1 MRNLIEQARAQ
12 IAPLVL
18 DAYRRAAGEGA
29 LPQGALGAGTIKTP
43 ANPAN
48 GDFAS
53 TFALQAARAL
63 SVSTARI
70 AAEIVGRL
78 ELSGSF
84 FSGAAVQAGFI
95 NFTLSDGWYGAV
107 LAQIG
112 EQGAF
117 CFSGVGQAP
126 RRILICCDGI
136 TSCGRAAFDT
146 MRVQAVGGTLKR
158 VLSHEGFQ
166 VCLESAFPGGAEQAD
181 CASALKYFRDR
192 LTAGGFDRVVLVAHA
207 ERRAY
212 AQRIKSGLAAS
223 GIAASRFDAVL
234 TQRVTLSPGA
244 AAACLPETAMDA
256 NAFSCL
262 PGEISPGTACF
273 FLTLMPGSAPVSFD
287 PDLAARQDG
296 GNPAYFVGYVCARI
310 DSLIKHLR
318 AGADVPF
325 PANAPNICLIP
336 DAVQKELIRL
346 LARYPDEIAMTARS
360 LEPARITRYL
370 LGLAERFHR
379 FYTAN
384 RAAPANPAALHTRLS
399 VYEGVRA
406 VLKSGLELL
415 GTRAPDKTQEFSF
428 YLPGASAEG

>member
-1 MRNLIEQARAQ
+1 MPNLIEQARAQ

-18 DAYRRAAGEGA
+18 DAYRRAAREGA
-29 LPQGALGAGTIKTP
+29 LPQGALGAGAIKTP

-63 SVSTARI
+63 SVPHARI
-70 AAEIVGRL
+70 AAEVVGRL
-78 ELSGSF
+78 ALSGSF

-95 NFTLSDGWYGAV
+95 NFTLSDDWYGAV

-112 EQGAF
+112 GQGAL
-117 CFSGVGQAP
+117 CTSGGGQAP
-126 RRILICCDGI
+126 RRILVCCDGFI
-136 TSCGRAAFDT
+136 SSGLAPFDA

-166 VCLESAFPGGAEQAD
+166 VCLESAFPGGAEQTD
-181 CASALKYFRDR
+181 CASALRYFRDR
-192 LTAGGFDRVVLVAHA
+192 LTAGGFDRVVLVALA
-207 ERRAY
+207 EQRAFTH
-212 AQRIKSGLAAS
+212 RIKAGLAAL

-244 AAACLPETAMDA
+244 GTACLTAAVINA

-273 FLTLMPGSAPVSFD
+273 FLTLLPGSAPMSFD

-318 AGADVPF
+318 AGADAS

-336 DAVQKELIRL
+336 DAAQKELIRL
-346 LARYPDEIAMTARS
+346 LARFPDEIAMTARS

-370 LGLAERFHR
+370 LVLAERFHR

-384 RAAPANPAALHTRLS
+384 RAAPGNPAALHTRLS
-399 VYEGVRA
+399 MYEGVRA

-415 GTRAPDKTQEFSF
+415 GVRAPDKTQEFSF